1 MKQIIITIIA
11 WTAIVL
17 SASATGQEGERI
29 VWKDKEYE
37 LLSEP
42 LAYNPAFESMLKRLG
57 EVEASTSLWR
67 GYVGHWEIENDML
80 YFDFLVAEA
89 QPPMKRINYA
99 EDIPELR
106 KYCKNG
112 KCAAT
117 WFSGTLRVV
126 SGDCIKYEHMGWSR
140 YYGHE
145 DFIDVKQGKVVSVK
159 RMENKVIIKGKTEDP
174 DAKKKFNQF
183 LVDLGA
189 QLYKRHPEASGR
201 ILAKARYSNF
211 GLMMMPTEV
220 DVEVTFPNKREET
233 PHPQMEREIKEKLAN
248 YILANQYLPL
258 YYINGEI
265 MQESWTIP
273 IRIPQ

>member
-117 WFSGTLRVV
+117 WFSDTLRVV
-126 SGDCIKYEHMGWSR
+126 SGKQVFYEHMGFAR
-140 YYGHE
+140 YYEHE
-145 DFIDVKQGKVVSVK
+145 DFIAVKQGRVVSVK
-159 RMENKVIIKGKTEDP
+159 RVENKLIIKGKMDDQRELV
-174 DAKKKFNQF
+174 KFID
-183 LVDLGA
+183 DLGK
-189 QLYKRHPEASGR
+189 QLHKRYPEERRR
-201 ILAKARYSNF
+201 ILTQVKYCNF
-211 GLMMMPTEV
+211 GLMMMPT
-220 DVEVTFPNKREET
+220 DVEVTFPNKREE
-233 PHPQMEREIKEKLAN
+233 PPYPQMEREIKEKLAN

-258 YYINGEI
+258 YYINGKI
-265 MQESWTIP
+265 KQVSWTIP
-273 IRIPQ
+273 IRINK